1 MMLFDC
7 AGGHRMKCPNCGQW
21 NRASFPHCIKCGAE
35 LPIQTADERI
45 HNMPQMPEGG
55 AAKVYIQ
62 IDEAG
67 KATAAEDSRDKL
79 ARDMKD
85 LAARKRRGEEEQRK
99 LRENSARQG
108 FVPSA
113 RIAKTLNGRDTFP
126 VPQYTSYTRDGEEV
140 EGDVRPDA
148 IPVSS
153 SRVIGYDEA
162 AFPEPG
168 MGSIDSFKR
177 KRSRRKIRLYKHSF
191 LRRFGKIIAAVL
203 VVAALGFLFYD
214 KLYQPYRAKQIAESL
229 KENTIITPSILNEM
243 PAHIIQLPGEEGQI
257 YWITELKSSYPV
269 VGGYATIEV
278 ADYKWYEH
286 MKNITEESVTATITP
301 YLRTSA
307 GEQKQMQQITFPVD
321 VPESTLELVSP
332 SSPNATTYRQLYE
345 IQFRVA
351 RNSSVTIN
359 GEDFSDLVNNTDG
372 LITFNAEV
380 QPTGDNL
387 FVITTRAQYCREKTE
402 TINIYRPKQQIR
414 LDLAADIATRYSPS
428 RVEDEK
434 TGEWYEPHMKISGST
449 LTWATIEVQTP
460 YLNLDTTELASKG
473 TFSFEAVFDKI
484 GYNTIK
490 IVASAP
496 GYEPSIVEHE
506 VYYIPIADIYTRK
519 AWSMKDQYTDYLNNA
534 DKRIANTQI
543 YQIDATCTEIM
554 APNPQMAK
562 FQLTDGSGRMVTLTN
577 YTYDHWQVGSTY
589 KLFGDAYGVYDGS
602 PWLNG
607 RYSYIQKEKE
617 EKENKQ

>member
-1 MMLFDC
+1 
-7 AGGHRMKCPNCGQW
+7 MKCPQCGQW
-21 NRASFPHCIKCGAE
+21 NRASFPRCMKCGAE
-35 LPIQTADERI
+35 LPVQTAEDRKQTA
-45 HNMPQMPEGG
+45 PKMPEGG
-55 AAKVYIQ
+55 ADKVYIQ
-62 IDEAG
+62 IDDTG
-67 KATAAEDSRDKL
+67 NATSTEDSRDKL
-79 ARDMKD
+79 AREMKD
-85 LAARKRRGEEEQRK
+85 LAARKRRGEEEHRK
-99 LRENSARQG
+99 LRANSARQG

-113 RIAKTLNGRDTFP
+113 RIAQTLNGRETFP
-126 VPQYTSYTRDGEEV
+126 VQQYTSYTRDGVEV
-140 EGDVRPDA
+140 EGIVRPDA

-162 AFPEPG
+162 ALPEPG
-168 MGSIDSFKR
+168 MGSLDSFKR
-177 KRSRRKIRLYKHSF
+177 KRRKSKIKLYRHSF

-203 VVAALGFLFYD
+203 IVAALGFLFYD
-214 KLYQPYRAKQIAESL
+214 KLYRPYRDKQAAESL
-229 KENTIITPSILNEM
+229 RANTILTPSILNEM
-243 PAHIIQLPGEEGQI
+243 PAHIIKIPGEEGQI

-286 MKNITEESVTATITP
+286 MQNITEETVLATVSP

-332 SSPNATTYRQLYE
+332 SSPTATTFRQLYE

-351 RNSSVTIN
+351 RNSTVTIN

-402 TINIYRPKQQIR
+402 TINIYRPRQQIR
-414 LDLAADIATRYSPS
+414 LDLAADIATRYSPN

-434 TGEWYEPHMKISGST
+434 TGELYEPHMKISGNT
-449 LTWATIEVQTP
+449 LTWATIEVETP
-460 YLNLDTTELASKG
+460 YLNLDTTELATKG
-473 TFSFEAVFDKI
+473 TFSFEAVFEKI
-484 GYNTIK
+484 GYNTIRIK
-490 IVASAP
+490 ASAP
-496 GYEPSIVEHE
+496 GYEPSTVEHE

-519 AWSMKDQYTDYLNNA
+519 AWSMKDQYTDYLNNS
-534 DKRIANTQI
+534 DRRIASTQI
-543 YQIDATCTEIM
+543 YQVDAVCKEILS
-554 APNPQMAK
+554 PNPQMAV
-562 FQLTDGSGRMVTLTN
+562 FELTDGSSRIVTMTN
-577 YTYDHWQVGSTY
+577 YTYDNWKVGSTY
-589 KLFGDAYGVYDGS
+589 RLFGDAYGVYNGG

-617 EKENKQ
+617 QTETP